1 MRGRFRSSCIP
12 WQAVNLRL
20 PAHERRRQLLDTA
33 VEVFAAKGF
42 HATSM
47 NDVADA
53 AGVTKPVL
61 YQHFTSKRQL
71 YLELLEDVGARLRE
85 LLAESTSTAGGPHE
99 QVEKGFTAYFAFVAE
114 HRSAYQLLFGGGARR
129 DVEFADAVRRVEEQL
144 ASSIAELIDADV
156 DPDHRRTLAFGLV
169 GMAESTSRL
178 WVAEDL
184 DVDPKLLARQVADLA
199 WAGLR
204 GVHRI

>member
-1 MRGRFRSSCIP
+1 MN
-12 WQAVNLRL
+12 VRL

-33 VEVFAAKGF
+33 VEVFANNGF

-47 NDVADA
+47 NDVAEA

-71 YLELLEDVGARLRE
+71 YLELLEDVGTKLGD
-85 LLAESTSTAGGPHE
+85 LIAEATSSAGGPHE
-99 QVEKGFTAYFAFVAE
+99 QVEKGFLAYFRFVAE
-114 HRSAYQLLFGGGARR
+114 DRSAYQLLFGGGSRR
-129 DVEFADAVRRVEEQL
+129 DVEFADAVRRVEEHL
-144 ASSIAELIDADV
+144 AASIAELIDADV
-156 DPDHRRTLAFGLV
+156 DPDHRRTLAFALV
-169 GMAESTSRL
+169 GMAEGSSRL
-178 WVAEDL
+178 WLADDL
-184 DVDPKLLARQVADLA
+184 DIDPKLLARQVADLA

>member
-1 MRGRFRSSCIP
+1 
-12 WQAVNLRL
+12 VNIRL

-33 VEVFAAKGF
+33 MEVFAAKGF

-85 LLAESTSTAGGPHE
+85 LLADAASTAAGPHE
-99 QVEKGFTAYFAFVAE
+99 QVEKGFTAYFGFVAE

-144 ASSIAELIDADV
+144 AMTIAELIAADV
-156 DPDHRRTLAFGLV
+156 DADHRRTLAFGLV
-169 GMAESTSRL
+169 GMAEGTSRL

>member
-1 MRGRFRSSCIP
+1 MRVGSARSRVP
-12 WQAVNLRL
+12 WRAVNLRL

-33 VEVFAAKGF
+33 VDVFAAKGF

-71 YLELLEDVGARLRE
+71 YLELLEDVGARLRD
-85 LLAESTSTAGGPHE
+85 LLAEATSTAGGPHE
-99 QVEKGFTAYFAFVAE
+99 QVEKGFTAYFGFVAE

-129 DVEFADAVRRVEEQL
+129 DAEFADAVRRVEEQL
-144 ASSIAELIDADV
+144 ASSVADLIAADV
-156 DPDHRRTLAFGLV
+156 DTDHRRTLAFGLV
-169 GMAESTSRL
+169 GMAEGTSRL

-184 DVDPKLLARQVADLA
+184 DIDPKLLARQVADLA